1 MEGPATTTADGSML
15 TVAGAA
21 RLLGVHANTI
31 RAWTDQGRLPCV
43 RINRRGDR
51 RYKAAELRRFL
62 ATAAAVENQN
72 AAEQQPRVEA
82 LEEHWRRAEM
92 LLNISNEISGQVDLR
107 GILGQLVDHAQRLF
121 DADHAAILRR
131 HPDGSFVFDVRR
143 NLSDEFCAAIELVA
157 HIRTPEAWDGRSVI
171 TITDDPDDPP
181 MADQN
186 AILRREGII
195 TLSAAPLFAD
205 DELVG
210 GLCVLHDRP
219 YRWRDDDREMF
230 EQLARQGG
238 MAIRNARNWS
248 RTTKWAAQLQSI
260 QELGARLTRLSTV
273 REIGQAIAAS
283 LDQLIDYHNVRVYRV
298 YADEVVPVA
307 WRGHVGPYVGEDGDS
322 LRMKVGAGI
331 TGWVARNGV
340 AQNLGDAAKDPRTQT
355 IPGTEEGLDES
366 LLVAPLK
373 FDDVVMGVIVLA
385 KMGLNQ
391 FSPDDL
397 RLLEIYASIAA
408 QAMVNADATE
418 QMRAQSER
426 LGQQVANQRELLRVT
441 ESILGT
447 LDTQELLHEI
457 AERLAALLFF
467 DNIGVDVYDHP
478 AGTLRPIFARGTNAA
493 EYLSRT
499 IRDIE
504 GIGGYVVRSGEAEL
518 VQDELSDSRI
528 LHFADVGPQPGALI
542 AAPLRGRDR
551 VTGLLTV
558 ERLGVDARFSDEEF
572 DLVKLFA
579 GHVSIALQNAEA
591 HRAVE
596 IRAQTDALTGL
607 KNHGALTDHIRRAI
621 GRGESFALLMLDL
634 DNFKAFNDQRGHES
648 GNVLLE
654 RIADVLRAACR
665 ETDEIFRYGGD
676 EFAIVLPTTSLAGAL
691 ALARKVRNAVGKSG
705 GLRRSPRVSCSVGV
719 AVYPLD
725 AADAG
730 SIVVAADRACYV
742 AKRRGRDQIATAADG
757 LSLAGEFLP
766 PPTPVD
772 ISGEAYSPA

>member
-1 MEGPATTTADGSML
+1 MEGPATTTADNGML

-21 RLLGVHANTI
+21 RMLGVHANTI

-62 ATAAAVENQN
+62 ATAAAGESQS
-72 AAEQQPRVEA
+72 AAEQRPQMKA

-92 LLNISNEISGQVDLR
+92 LLNISNEISGQIDL
-107 GILGQLVDHAQRLF
+107 GGTLGQLVDHAQRLF

-131 HPDGSFVFDVRR
+131 HPDGRFVFDVRR
-143 NLSDEFCAAIELVA
+143 NLSDEFCAAIERVA
-157 HIRTPEAWDGRSVI
+157 HIQTPDDWDGRSVI
-171 TITDDPDDPP
+171 TITDDPTNPQL
-181 MADQN
+181 ADQN
-186 AILRREGII
+186 AILRNEGII

-238 MAIRNARNWS
+238 IAIRNARNWS

-273 REIGQAIAAS
+273 REIGQSIAAS

-298 YADEVVPVA
+298 YGDEVVPVA

-322 LRMKVGAGI
+322 LRMKVGDGI
-331 TGWVARNGV
+331 TGWVAEHGI
-340 AQNLGDAAKDPRTQT
+340 AQILGDAAKDPRSRT
-355 IPGTEEGLDES
+355 IPGTEENLDES

-385 KMGLNQ
+385 KLGLNQ

-408 QAMVNADATE
+408 QAMVNADAAE

-467 DNIGVDVYDHP
+467 DNIGVDVYDHA

-499 IRDIE
+499 IRDSE

-518 VQDELSDSRI
+518 VQDEIGDGRV
-528 LHFADVGPQPGALI
+528 LHFAKVGPQAGALI
-542 AAPLRGRDR
+542 AAPLRGRDG

-558 ERLGVDARFSDEEF
+558 ERLGVEARFSDEEF

-607 KNHGALTDHIRRAI
+607 KNHGALTDHIRQAV
-621 GRGESFALLMLDL
+621 GRGDSFALLMLDL
-634 DNFKAFNDQRGHES
+634 DNFKAFNDQRGHEA

-654 RIADVLRAACR
+654 RIADVLRENVR
-665 ETDEIFRYGGD
+665 ESDEIFRYGGD
-676 EFAIVLPTTSLAGAL
+676 EFAVVLPTTTLGGAL
-691 ALARKVRNAVGKSG
+691 AVARKIRNAVGKSG
-705 GLRRSPRVSCSVGV
+705 GLRRTPRVSCSVGV

-725 AADAG
+725 GTDAG

-772 ISGEAYSPA
+772 ISGEAYSAA